1 MFILSVWEN
10 KADIPVAP
18 RGNPDDGWTLLKL
31 SVNCQSASLISNF
44 VKNAT

>member
-1 MFILSVWEN
+1 MFILSVREN
-10 KADIPVAP
+10 RADRPVAL
-18 RGNPDDGWTLLKL
+18 RANPDDGWTLLKL